1 MCSPFTPTQ
10 NSLSPPSPPSSMQLP
25 NVPVDPRNGLDM
37 RTLCAAQNPSYLSV
51 KQGRTYETTPMAR
64 RPYYE
69 VASNTLLRLFLHLT
83 QQMKIQMSPL
93 AASPCRLMRP
103 TQSVPLPGRDIG
115 PAKGGDGQVR
125 LWKHILQLR
134 GAVVQGEDARSR
146 QVHDAGRGFLRGGL
160 CQGGDHGEN

>member
-1 MCSPFTPTQ
+1 MCSFYANTNKPH
-10 NSLSPPSPPSSMQLP
+10 SLFLQPPPSSMQLP

-69 VASNTLLRLFLHLT
+69 VGSNTLLRRIFLHPT
-83 QQMKIQMSPL
+83 QQINMQALPL
-93 AASPCRLMRP
+93 AASPCHLMRP
-103 TQSVPLPGRDIG
+103 TQSVTLPGRDIG
-115 PAKGGDGQVR
+115 PAEGGDGQVR
-125 LWKHILQLR
+125 IWKHLLQLR
-134 GAVVQGEDARSR
+134 GAVVQGEDARPW

-160 CQGGDHGEN
+160 CQG